1 MFEVFRS
8 ELDAHQERRER
19 VIKASRDITALSKKM
34 IRDLGESIQPKV
46 AKENEPRQKQI
57 CDLFTS
63 IAPDLQGINAWR
75 YQRNISGGLQE
86 YVEAMSFQ
94 HYLENQVLITYA
106 EAQSILPHGILLT
119 EDDYI
124 LGLFDMVGELMRFA
138 ITTMATTGALPRGM
152 IFDGMLGRDV
162 LTDLRGLRT
171 CFESL
176 DTMAAGGNT
185 FLKRDIDKKM
195 EVMRTCVEKVEN
207 AMYGMIIRGRE
218 RPKGWVPD
226 LDEEERR
233 EVVSY

>member
-1 MFEVFRS
+1 
-8 ELDAHQERRER
+8 
-19 VIKASRDITALSKKM
+19 
-34 IRDLGESIQPKV
+34 
-46 AKENEPRQKQI
+46 
-57 CDLFTS
+57 
-63 IAPDLQGINAWR
+63 
-75 YQRNISGGLQE
+75 
-86 YVEAMSFQ
+86 MSFQ